1 MTFQHSVKVAFLDVG
16 QGDSIVVT
24 VPDTGEA
31 VVIDCPEADTV
42 IEYLRGEDIRFIRAL
57 IITHLHLDHF
67 RDSVGFLENC
77 GPQLGIECERLI
89 FNWPSNRQQLV
100 PDADEHSE
108 IYSDPKRRERVRR
121 TAYQELMA
129 WAEQEANTH
138 SCTPLLRPRNGD
150 RLEIEGTITQAIR
163 ILQPSHSQMGGL
175 IQLGLNNTSA
185 VLRIEGP
192 GSSALLTADIEP
204 VGWSELRRRH
214 SDLRSDVLKF
224 PHHGAWKEA
233 DPADILG
240 AVEPSI
246 VVISVGTDG
255 IRYDHPN
262 PQVFRAIR
270 DRSTTRLLCTQSTKH
285 CIGNPSTHKVDIQTI
300 LEADAASRGIRHI
313 RTSRGCPCA
322 GTTVIELGEQVRV
335 LQPDSSVHREQIIR
349 RFLHSHQCAI

>member
-31 VVIDCPEADTV
+31 VIIDCPEADTV
-42 IEYLRGEDIRFIRAL
+42 IEFLRGEHIRFIRAL

-77 GPQLGIECERLI
+77 GSQLGLECERLI
-89 FNWPSNRQQLV
+89 FNWPSNHQQIV

-108 IYSDPKRRERVRR
+108 IYTDPKQRERARR
-121 TAYQELMA
+121 TAYQELIA
-129 WAEQEANTH
+129 WAEHEANIH

-150 RLEIEGTITQAIR
+150 RLEIEGAIAQAIR
-163 ILQPSHSQMGGL
+163 ILQPAHSQMGGL
-175 IQLGLNNTSA
+175 IQRGLNNTSA

-192 GSSALLTADIEP
+192 GSSALLTADLEP
-204 VGWSELRRRH
+204 VGWSELSRH
-214 SDLRSDVLKF
+214 HPDLRSDVLKF

-233 DPADILG
+233 NPADIL
-240 AVEPSI
+240 ATVEPSI

-262 PQVFRAIR
+262 SNVFRAIR
-270 DRSTTRLLCTQSTKH
+270 DRSETRLLCTQATSR
-285 CIGNPSTHKVDIQTI
+285 CVENPNSRKVAIDAV
-300 LEADAASRGIRHI
+300 LELDATSRGSKHI
-313 RTSRGCPCA
+313 RTPRGCPCA
-322 GTTVIELGEQVRV
+322 GTIIIELGEQVKI
-335 LQPDSSVHREQIIR
+335 LQPDTSVHREQIIR
-349 RFLHSHQCAI
+349 RFLNSHQCVV